1 MDLSTATDAHARF
14 QVIKQDLD
22 DLKSEVRESN
32 KKLDMLVQTMGNV
45 KKDS

>member
-1 MDLSTATDAHARF
+1 MGLSTATDPHARF
-14 QVIKQDLD
+14 QVIKQDID

-32 KKLDMLVQTMGNV
+32 KKLDMLVQSIGNV